1 MYIPDKMPGKDA
13 IVLSVVVRVVG
24 GGAFLRRCLDHLVRQ
39 TEGHEVEII
48 VPYDSIVRGIAELER
63 DFPQVTF
70 VNMGVIKTDGR
81 SVSPGKAHLLYD
93 RRTARGLA
101 VARGEIVAL
110 LEDYGAPDPDWCT
123 QVLEAHRLPYGVIGG
138 AVEQEA
144 DGILNW
150 AVYFL
155 DFGRYQLPL
164 REGPVAYLSDVNV
177 SYKRPVLESV
187 RSLWEDKYNEV
198 TVHWALARQGG
209 VLWLRPQIVVRQN
222 RGRLSLPS
230 LIVERFSWG
239 RLFACRRAQE
249 VGFAARARYILF
261 SPVIPLVLLG
271 RIARRALGL
280 PHRRAKFLRSFP
292 ILACLMLFWC
302 LGEFVGYVTGRE
314 HSR

>member
-1 MYIPDKMPGKDA
+1 MPSKDA
-13 IVLSVVVRVVG
+13 ITLSVIVRVVG

-39 TEGHEVEII
+39 TEGREIEII
-48 VPYDSIVRGIAELER
+48 VPYDSLVRGIAEIER

-70 VNMGVIKTDGR
+70 VDMGVVRADGR
-81 SVSPGKAHLLYD
+81 PISAGEAHLLYD
-93 RRTARGLA
+93 RRTARGLS
-101 VARGEIVAL
+101 VARGQILAL
-110 LEDYGAPDPDWCT
+110 LEDYGVPDPGWCA

-144 DGILNW
+144 NGTLNW

-187 RSLWEDKYNEV
+187 RSLWEEKYNEV
-198 TVHWALARQGG
+198 TVHWALARQGV

-222 RGRLSLPS
+222 RDRLSLPS

-239 RLFACRRAQE
+239 RLFACRRVQDATL
-249 VGFAARARYILF
+249 ADRIKYILF
-261 SPVIPLVLLG
+261 SPALPLILLG
-271 RIARRALGL
+271 RVARKAWGS
-280 PHRRAKFLRSFP
+280 PYQRAKFLRSLP
-292 ILACLMLFWC
+292 ILACLALFWC
-302 LGEFVGYVTGRE
+302 VGEFVGYVTGRE